1 MPKASLSHLD
11 AVLAVARL
19 CSFRAAAAELGMSTT
34 SLSAAVAALERGMGV
49 RLFHRTTRS
58 VSLTEAGEAFTQRLA
73 PALTEIRSAW
83 DAASSSQGRPT
94 GRLRINASLGAA
106 RMVLDAVF
114 AEFVRRH
121 PEVTLDLVT
130 EGRLVDIVAEG
141 FDAGLRPQHLVP
153 RDMVAL
159 PVGGEIR
166 VVVVATPDHLAQH
179 GRPTSPADL
188 RRHRCIRARLPDG
201 APSDWDFQQAS
212 QPVRLEVPGPLIVDS
227 PALMRDAALQSLGL
241 AQLAEWYVQDDLRE
255 GRLVTVLDKWAPR
268 LPPLS
273 LYYPAGRHAPPA
285 LKALVALVREQGERP
300 AKRVRR

>member
-1 MPKASLSHLD
+1 MPKASLTHLD
-11 AVLAVARL
+11 AVLAGARL
-19 CSFRAAAAELGMSTT
+19 RSFRAAAAELGMSTT
-34 SLSAAVAALERGMGV
+34 ALSAAVAALERGMGV

-83 DAASSSQGRPT
+83 DAASSSQGRPM

-106 RMVLDAVF
+106 RMVLDAVL
-114 AEFVRRH
+114 AEYVRRY

-141 FDAGLRPQHLVP
+141 FDAGLRPNHLVP
-153 RDMVAL
+153 LDMVSV

-166 VVVVATPDHLAQH
+166 VVVVGAPGYLAGQGTPK
-179 GRPTSPADL
+179 SPADL
-188 RRHRCIRARLPDG
+188 RHHRCIRARMPDG
-201 APSDWDFQQAS
+201 APSDWDFLRAS
-212 QPVRLEVPGPLIVDS
+212 QPVRVEVPGPLVVDS

-241 AQLAEWYVQDDLRE
+241 AQLAEWYVQDDLRD
-255 GRLVTVLDKWAPR
+255 GRLVTVLDKWARR
-268 LPPLS
+268 LPPLA

-285 LKALVALVREQGERP
+285 LKALVALIREQAAR
-300 AKRVRR
+300 